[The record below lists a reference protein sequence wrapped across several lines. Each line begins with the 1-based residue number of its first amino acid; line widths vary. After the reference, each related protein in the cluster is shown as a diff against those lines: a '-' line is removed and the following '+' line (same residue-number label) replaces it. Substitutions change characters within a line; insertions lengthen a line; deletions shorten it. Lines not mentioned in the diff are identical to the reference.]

1 MDLGGGRAAFVLTA
15 LIVVGW
21 FALGTLLNIR
31 RGNRLLRWFQPGMT
45 LLGERTT
52 LRWLGS
58 SGVEL
63 KVQHALPPLKSAE
76 VFVLLEPRDLPLLWW
91 LFRAR
96 GRRDLLIV
104 RAELR
109 AAPRFELEALHP
121 RAWSTR
127 GVARALEGDRWTPAP
142 LPSGSPL
149 VAYQRGGGP
158 GGAGG
163 HTVPEMLA
171 GVALGT
177 LPLVRLAV
185 RRTTPNLE
193 VQWEVRGL
201 DRAESHDVV
210 EAFRRLAQRL

>member
-21 FALGTLLNIR
+21 FALGPLLNIR

-104 RAELR
+104 RAER
-109 AAPRFELEALHP
+109 SEEHTSELQSRLHLVC
-121 RAWSTR
+121 RLL
-127 GVARALEGDRWTPAP
+127 LEKKKKKNQ
-142 LPSGSPL
+142 SGQ
-149 VAYQRGGGP
+149 YRKK
-158 GGAGG
+158 
-163 HTVPEMLA
+163 TIE
-171 GVALGT
+171 
-177 LPLVRLAV
+177 
-185 RRTTPNLE
+185 
-193 VQWEVRGL
+193 
-201 DRAESHDVV
+201 
-210 EAFRRLAQRL
+210 

>member
-1 MDLGGGRAAFVLTA
+1 
-15 LIVVGW
+15 
-21 FALGTLLNIR
+21 
-31 RGNRLLRWFQPGMT
+31 

-52 LRWLGS
+52 LRALGS

-142 LPSGSPL
+142 VPSGSPL

-158 GGAGG
+158 GGGG
-163 HTVPEMLA
+163 APVPGLPRPR
-171 GVALGT
+171 GPCHP
-177 LPLVRLAV
+177 PLVPLGVPRHPPHLGSPGTV
-185 RRTTPNLE
+185 
-193 VQWEVRGL
+193 G
-201 DRAESHDVV
+201 RAGPRD
-210 EAFRRLAQRL
+210 APR

>member
-15 LIVVGW
+15 LMVVGW

-96 GRRDLLIV
+96 GQIG
-104 RAELR
+104 RASCRER
-109 AAPRFELEALHP
+109 
-121 RAWSTR
+121 
-127 GVARALEGDRWTPAP
+127 V
-142 LPSGSPL
+142 
-149 VAYQRGGGP
+149 
-158 GGAGG
+158 
-163 HTVPEMLA
+163 
-171 GVALGT
+171 
-177 LPLVRLAV
+177 
-185 RRTTPNLE
+185 
-193 VQWEVRGL
+193 
-201 DRAESHDVV
+201 
-210 EAFRRLAQRL
+210 

>member
-1 MDLGGGRAAFVLTA
+1 MDLAGGRAAFVLTA

-109 AAPRFELEALHP
+109 TAPRFELEALHP
-121 RAWSTR
+121 RVDQARGCRASSSKRGAVRSSARTISRSRRPRARNNHHRRGRSRGSSSTKTS
-127 GVARALEGDRWTPAP
+127 ADL
-142 LPSGSPL
+142 
-149 VAYQRGGGP
+149 RGGSACCTFSSTPDDPSQRSVVRSPSSVIP
-158 GGAGG
+158 GWNQRSNR
-163 HTVPEMLA
+163 
-171 GVALGT
+171 
-177 LPLVRLAV
+177 LPR
-185 RRTTPNLE
+185 
-193 VQWEVRGL
+193 
-201 DRAESHDVV
+201 
-210 EAFRRLAQRL
+210 

>member
-1 MDLGGGRAAFVLTA
+1 MDLAGGRAAFVLTA

-109 AAPRFELEALHP
+109 TAPRFELEALHP

-127 GVARALEGDRWTPAP
+127 GCRA
-142 LPSGSPL
+142 SSSK
-149 VAYQRGGGP
+149 RG
-158 GGAGG
+158 
-163 HTVPEMLA
+163 
-171 GVALGT
+171 
-177 LPLVRLAV
+177 AV
-185 RRTTPNLE
+185 RSSARTI
-193 VQWEVRGL
+193 
-201 DRAESHDVV
+201 S
-210 EAFRRLAQRL
+210 

>member
-1 MDLGGGRAAFVLTA
+1 MDLGGGHAAFVLTA

-63 KVQHALPPLKSAE
+63 KVQHALAPLKSAE
-76 VFVLLEPRDLPLLWW
+76 VLLLLEPRDLPLLCC

-109 AAPRFELEALHP
+109 AGPRFELEALHP

-127 GVARALEGDRWTPAP
+127 GAARALDGDRRTPAP

-158 GGAGG
+158 GGGG
-163 HTVPEMLA
+163 HTASEMLA
-171 GVALGT
+171 GVALGK

-193 VQWEVRGL
+193 VQWQGAGPG
-201 DRAESHDVV
+201 RARSPDP
-210 EAFRRLAQRL
+210 AARF